1 MSTNKNTTEGAQK
14 TTAAGKAW
22 ALAPVVMIASMLGGL
37 GYMAHLAT
45 DDPSFAVEKDYYKK
59 AIDWDSTQAQAA
71 TNARLGWSIDLSVEP
86 RDQQLSL
93 VVHAKDSHGAP
104 LRNANVRVEAFANAR
119 ASHVVKADLQPQ
131 TDGALAASIPLVRPG
146 LWEFRFVVES
156 AGQRFTEVV
165 RRDVGGA
172 T

>member
-1 MSTNKNTTEGAQK
+1 MKTNTTESAQK
-14 TTAAGKAW
+14 STAAGRAW
-22 ALAPVVMIASMLGGL
+22 ALAPVVMIATMLGGL

-71 TNARLGWSIDLSVEP
+71 ENARLGWNVDLAVEP
-86 RDQQLSL
+86 GKSELVL
-93 VVHAKDSHGAP
+93 VVHPKDAQGAP
-104 LRNANVRVEAFANAR
+104 IRGADVRVEAFANAR
-119 ASHVVKADLQPQ
+119 AAHIVKADFRPQ
-131 TDGALAASIPLVRPG
+131 ADGALAASVPLVRPG
-146 LWEFRFVVES
+146 LWEFRFVVEA
-156 AGQRFTEVV
+156 AGRRFTQVV